1 LRRGI
6 NIPIGDIEMKRNL
19 FFFAKDGYE
28 VMVDLDKA
36 TSIQKFEKRIVIHFG
51 SYPDERFFVD
61 DDGEGQ
67 EFDILEAYFDSL
79 KENRLKL
86 RDFMS
91 PSRDEEREESIHH
104 MKGT

>member
-1 LRRGI
+1 MLIGLLRSLTGRNFLRRGI

-61 DDGEGQ
+61 DD
-67 EFDILEAYFDSL
+67 L
-79 KENRLKL
+79 NWN
-86 RDFMS
+86 MS
-91 PSRDEEREESIHH
+91 FIFSGFI
-104 MKGT
+104 KKIFQNFFW